1 MRLITDLQPEE
12 VEQVLRGWG
21 EPAYRAR
28 QLLHAVYRQL
38 APSFDEMT
46 GLPQGLR
53 ARLAVEFALS
63 GLSLEAR
70 RESGDGLTAKYL
82 FRLHDGNSIESVL
95 MRYPSRAGSR
105 ARTTACI
112 STQVGC
118 AVGCPFCAT
127 GASGFV
133 RNLSTGEIVGQAL
146 TLAREAWDGGRR
158 AARQHGL
165 SNVVFMGMGE
175 PLANYDATLGAVR
188 LLTHR
193 QGFGMG
199 ARRLTIST
207 AGMAPQI
214 LRLASDA
221 SQVNLSI
228 SLHAADD
235 RLRDRLV
242 PLNRRYPL
250 ARLTDACRAHQAQT
264 GRRPT
269 FEYVLLER
277 VNDGREHAEA
287 LARLLGGMDAHVNL
301 IRAYP
306 VAGCPYAPSSR
317 PRALAFQRFLTELG
331 VKNTMRA
338 ERGGDIEAGCGQLR
352 AGVLSGGKTSRER
365 GEAPGRAKS

>member
-1 MRLITDLQPEE
+1 MRLITDLQPEQ
-12 VEQVLRGWG
+12 VEEVLRSWD

-28 QLLHAVYRQL
+28 QLLHGVYQRL
-38 APSFDEMT
+38 AASLDEMT

-53 ARLAVEFALS
+53 ARLSAEFALS
-63 GLSLEAR
+63 GLTLETR
-70 RESGDGLTAKYL
+70 RDSSDGLTAKYL
-82 FRLHDGNSIESVL
+82 FRLCDGNSIESVL
-95 MRYPSRAGSR
+95 MRYPSRGGSG

-118 AVGCPFCAT
+118 AIGCPFCAT

-146 TLAREAWDGGRR
+146 ALARDVEGPASPR
-158 AARQHGL
+158 AASRL
-165 SNVVFMGMGE
+165 TNVVFMGMGE

-199 ARRLTIST
+199 ARRLTVST

-214 LRLASDA
+214 IRLANNA
-221 SQVNLSI
+221 PQVNLSI
-228 SLHAADD
+228 SLHAAND

-250 ARLTDACRAHQAQT
+250 ARLIEACREHQAKT

-269 FEYVLLER
+269 LEYVLLER
-277 VNDGREHAEA
+277 ANDGREDAEA
-287 LARLLGGMDAHVNL
+287 LARLLAGMDAHVNL

-306 VAGCPYAPSSR
+306 VAESPYAPSSR
-317 PRALAFQRFLTELG
+317 ERALAFQRLLRRLR
-331 VKNTMRA
+331 VKNTMRV

-352 AGVLSGGKTSRER
+352 AGALKRSGDLRR
-365 GEAPGRAKS
+365 GCAPQG